1 MRELSLNILD
11 IVQNSISAGANLI
24 EVDLDEDFNSK
35 ITVIK
40 ITDNGSGMTKE
51 QIDSVT
57 NPFYTTRKTRKVG
70 LGIPFFKMAAEVT
83 GGNFKIESSLGSGTT
98 ITAKFINSNIDM
110 TPVGDINSTISIL
123 IKCSSNLDFV
133 FKRTINGNSF
143 TLDTR
148 EIRNILGIEDNE
160 KDVVI
165 SFVRKDKVEELKS
178 LLEVFFISSKRNAGI
193 SFSIE
198 LDSIIGVKVYQ
209 FLADTVRE
217 AK

>member
-1 MRELSLNILD
+1 MAGFFLRKLTESWQNINKMRELSLNILD

-110 TPVGDINSTISIL
+110 TSVGDINSTISIL

-148 EIRNILGIEDNE
+148 EIRNILGSDIPLNNPDVSTWINDFLKENSDNILN
-160 KDVVI
+160 K
-165 SFVRKDKVEELKS
+165 
-178 LLEVFFISSKRNAGI
+178 
-193 SFSIE
+193 
-198 LDSIIGVKVYQ
+198 
-209 FLADTVRE
+209 T
-217 AK
+217 

>member
-1 MRELSLNILD
+1 MAGFFLRKLTESWQNINKMRELSLNILD

-148 EIRNILGIEDNE
+148 EIRNILGSDIPLNNPDVSTWINDFLKENSDNILN
-160 KDVVI
+160 K
-165 SFVRKDKVEELKS
+165 
-178 LLEVFFISSKRNAGI
+178 
-193 SFSIE
+193 
-198 LDSIIGVKVYQ
+198 
-209 FLADTVRE
+209 T
-217 AK
+217 

>member
-1 MRELSLNILD
+1 MHELSLNILD

-24 EVDLDEDFNSK
+24 EVDLNEDFNSN

-40 ITDNGSGMTKE
+40 ITDNGRGMTKE

-148 EIRNILGIEDNE
+148 EIRNILGSDIPLNNPDVSTWINDFLKENSDNILN
-160 KDVVI
+160 K
-165 SFVRKDKVEELKS
+165 
-178 LLEVFFISSKRNAGI
+178 
-193 SFSIE
+193 
-198 LDSIIGVKVYQ
+198 
-209 FLADTVRE
+209 T
-217 AK
+217 